1 MLAAM
6 TTAASSFNSD
16 YYVATATVIP
26 VLFLAIAVQG
36 TLLQKMTK
44 IIASLSG
51 EPGER
56 ATTSMD
62 QVGSFVAFA
71 ARMLLAILGLAVVFF
86 GVGGE
91 VMSILSL
98 MWQRSVGADLTP
110 GVAVIGL
117 TGLAATA
124 PTLAVIRNY
133 LEVGGF
139 LTQKH
144 LGSDETAD
152 PDDADPAG

>member
-1 MLAAM
+1 M

-36 TLLQKMTK
+36 TLLQNLVKTT
-44 IIASLSG
+44 ASLAG

-56 ATTSMD
+56 ATTLMD
-62 QVGSFVAFA
+62 QVLSNVAFA
-71 ARMLLAILGLAVVFF
+71 IRMLLAILGMGVVLF

-91 VMSILSL
+91 VLSILSL
-98 MWQRSVGADLTP
+98 MWQRPVGSEQTP

-117 TGLAATA
+117 TGLAAAA
-124 PTLAVIRNY
+124 PALAVIRNF

-139 LTQKH
+139 ITPKH
-144 LGSDETAD
+144 LRSHETAD
-152 PDDADPAG
+152 PDDADAAG